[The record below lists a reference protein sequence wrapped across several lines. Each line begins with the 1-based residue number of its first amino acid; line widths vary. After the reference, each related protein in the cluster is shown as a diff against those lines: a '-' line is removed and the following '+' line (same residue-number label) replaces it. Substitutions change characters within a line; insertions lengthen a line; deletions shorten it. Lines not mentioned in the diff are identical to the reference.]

1 MTRRMITTAAA
12 ALLVAGAAHAGA
24 MAEAWGQGGKLAYRL
39 GAGTMARR
47 HQTAYYLTSYQKQK
61 LRPLF
66 GSLVDRVIV
75 SYDCQMLEEWKV
87 GPWTVRFGTPSGG
100 QTFGHRIYIKN
111 PWRRKSLSQLR
122 LLAHELVHSVQ
133 YERYGS
139 TYSGF
144 GYQYFK
150 EYYLAGRSYR
160 NNKLEREAYDFPVPF
175 SRDAARQAAFRELFG
190 EGGHE
195 HLHGATE

>member
-1 MTRRMITTAAA
+1 MTRRDLL
-12 ALLVAGAAHAGA
+12 ALALALPLAGAAHADA
-24 MAEAWGQGGKLAYRL
+24 LAEAWGQGGKLAYKAAAAVM
-39 GAGTMARR
+39 AGR
-47 HQTAYYLTSYQKQK
+47 HETAYRLTSFQKEK

-66 GSLVDRVIV
+66 GSLVDRVAV

-87 GPWTVRFGTPSGG
+87 GPWTVRFGAPSGG
-100 QTFGHRIYIKN
+100 QTFGHRIYVKD
-111 PWRRKSLSQLR
+111 PWRRRNLSQVR

-133 YERYGS
+133 YERFGS
-139 TYSGF
+139 TLSAF

-175 SRDAARQAAFRELFG
+175 QRDAARQAAFRELFG
-190 EGGHE
+190 APGHP
-195 HLHGATE
+195 HGHPAGE

>member
-1 MTRRMITTAAA
+1 
-12 ALLVAGAAHAGA
+12 
-24 MAEAWGQGGKLAYRL
+24 
-39 GAGTMARR
+39 
-47 HQTAYYLTSYQKQK
+47 
-61 LRPLF
+61 
-66 GSLVDRVIV
+66 
-75 SYDCQMLEEWKV
+75 MLEEWKV

-111 PWRRKSLSQLR
+111 PWRRRNLSQIR

-133 YERYGS
+133 YERHGS
-139 TYSGF
+139 TLSGF

-175 SRDAARQAAFRELFG
+175 QRDAARQAAFRELFP
-190 EGGHE
+190 EGHV
-195 HLHGATE
+195 HGAVE